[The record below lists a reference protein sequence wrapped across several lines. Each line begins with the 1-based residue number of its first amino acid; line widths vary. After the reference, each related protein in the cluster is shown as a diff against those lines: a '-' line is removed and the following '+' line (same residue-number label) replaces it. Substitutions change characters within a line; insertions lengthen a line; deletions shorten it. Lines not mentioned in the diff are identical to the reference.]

1 MQTLDKLGNDLPST
15 APASGSNAINTS
27 PPSRRISLPA
37 RRPTFPPQLHH
48 YRPFLFARNPNQGPA
63 IESTSPDIPPV
74 KRCELALDN
83 SLYLL
88 KDNDDNFYGRFITL
102 GYHQTAG
109 PTNNPLRSRSERNK
123 TFELW
128 KRVKPNGWKFVV
140 DQDTGLRTT
149 SVVHTS
155 SRERLR
161 TMSINAPDRERSSS
175 IRMTTLDRSDKLLQY
190 TLIPSLDHDLFQFG
204 RDQYNNDFHIPGHV
218 MEGRT
223 WYLDWPYGAY
233 NRDPV
238 SRLAFRVQC
247 SRTNPEEIRIAA
259 AGFDHANELFLG
271 PNALRW
277 GTGNEGGTPGGV
289 DGGITVGLYVWKPK
303 VGPIDDSLPST
314 AGDWYEISALGE
326 VYHLRN
332 GNKRGKKAVGADN
345 LLTDGCIVIN
355 ANSVLLFTTIPPSK
369 DIDYLTPKVLSTRL
383 EAVTNAL
390 CPITYDPLP
399 MRKAMMSATG
409 APLQRAS
416 SPLQP
421 DPPLPSPVK
430 EDEAAVD
437 RAGVFPAC
445 GHVFQL
451 PPPHIRL
458 TSCPK
463 CRVICRIVP
472 LVLQTAPTFLAV
484 DAEFTHVLPCGHAVS
499 EALGRRM
506 AALAL
511 PTNELLLGET
521 EARTWGICLS
531 GRKRRCWFCGTGFY
545 ATDLKKLYFEHE

>member
-1 MQTLDKLGNDLPST
+1 MQTLHKPGKGPPSLG
-15 APASGSNAINTS
+15 SGNNEANTS
-27 PPSRRISLPA
+27 LLSPRRISLPA
-37 RRPTFPPQLHH
+37 RRPTFAAQIPRYKPN
-48 YRPFLFARNPNQGPA
+48 LFAQNPNQGPA
-63 IESTSPDIPPV
+63 IESADPAVPSV
-74 KRCELALDN
+74 KRCELALDD
-83 SLYLL
+83 SLYLP

-102 GYHQTAG
+102 GYHQTSG

-140 DQDTGLRTT
+140 DQDSGLRATT
-149 SVVHTS
+149 VLHASA
-155 SRERLR
+155 RQRLR
-161 TMSINAPDRERSSS
+161 TMSINAPERERSSS
-175 IRMTTLDRSDKLLQY
+175 IRVTTLDRPDKLVQY

-218 MEGRT
+218 MEGHT
-223 WYLDWPYGAY
+223 WYLQTPFDAHT

-247 SRTNPEEIRIAA
+247 SRTNPKEITIAA

-277 GTGNEGGTPGGV
+277 GTGGEGGQPGGV
-289 DGGITVGLYVWKPK
+289 DGGITVGLYLWKPRA
-303 VGPIDDSLPST
+303 GAAMDDA

-326 VYHLRN
+326 VYYLRN
-332 GNKRGKKAVGADN
+332 GNRRGAKAVGADN
-345 LLTDGCIVIN
+345 LLTDGCIVVN

-369 DIDYLTPKVLSTRL
+369 DSDYLTPEFLSTRL
-383 EAVTNAL
+383 EAITDTL

-399 MRKAMMSATG
+399 MRNAMMSTAG
-409 APLQRAS
+409 APLALRIDLPPPS
-416 SPLQP
+416 SPTK
-421 DPPLPSPVK
+421 D
-430 EDEAAVD
+430 DEVALVD

-463 CRVICRIVP
+463 CRVIGKMVP
-472 LVLQTAPTFLAV
+472 LVLQTAPTFLAR

-506 AALAL
+506 TAVAL

-521 EARTWGICLS
+521 EARIWGTCLS

-545 ATDLKKLYFEHE
+545 ATDVKKLYFEQG